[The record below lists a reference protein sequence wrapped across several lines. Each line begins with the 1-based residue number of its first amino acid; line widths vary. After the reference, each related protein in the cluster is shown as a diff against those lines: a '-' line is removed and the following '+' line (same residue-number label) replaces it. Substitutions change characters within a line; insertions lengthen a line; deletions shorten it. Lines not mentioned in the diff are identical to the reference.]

1 MSTPAR
7 SLPNAATACR
17 ARSCAS
23 TGRGRAPAHG
33 AQSDIRTPRTWLSMT
48 LDGADDA
55 PGRDDHTEIAAQV
68 VAAASPSCCTGT
80 SLCKMSRSERERDL
94 GTTRM
99 DAVSTPDRIRPA
111 NPDEGERLR
120 AIAIA
125 AKSYW
130 GYDLDRVREWAAMGD
145 FSPGGLR
152 RKQIY
157 VADVAG
163 EAVGWAA
170 AIDRG
175 EVFWLEDLWIDPER
189 MGQGVGRRLFQHT
202 AARGRQSGAVRME
215 WEAERHALGFYE
227 KMGGRYLRDS

>member
-1 MSTPAR
+1 
-7 SLPNAATACR
+7 
-17 ARSCAS
+17 
-23 TGRGRAPAHG
+23 
-33 AQSDIRTPRTWLSMT
+33 
-48 LDGADDA
+48 
-55 PGRDDHTEIAAQV
+55 
-68 VAAASPSCCTGT
+68 
-80 SLCKMSRSERERDL
+80 
-94 GTTRM
+94 M

-175 EVFWLEDLWIDPER
+175 EVFWLEDLWIEPER
-189 MGQGVGRRLFQHT
+189 MGQGVGRRAVLVGPGGVEQPD
-202 AARGRQSGAVRME
+202 AGAV
-215 WEAERHALGFYE
+215 
-227 KMGGRYLRDS
+227 LRSPLSHRCPA